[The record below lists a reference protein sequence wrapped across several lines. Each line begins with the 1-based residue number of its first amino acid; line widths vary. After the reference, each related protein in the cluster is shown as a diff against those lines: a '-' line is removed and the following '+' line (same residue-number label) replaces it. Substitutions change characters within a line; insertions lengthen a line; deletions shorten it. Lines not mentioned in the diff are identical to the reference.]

1 MIGNVFTNLVI
12 RTIIIISITDIVEF
26 YRLKTNQNRLM
37 PLFVFEVIVVTIVP
51 MVINLWWVLIYKKT
65 V

>member
-26 YRLKTNQNRLM
+26 YRLKTNQNRLT
-37 PLFVFEVIVVTIVP
+37 PFFVFEVIVVTIVP